1 MFLMEHPDVPDVSI
15 LLSFLFLSFF
25 LLYRCL
31 ILSSLCLHLSSPCLP
46 ETKIPQTVSSVSR
59 RASHLG
65 ATQKKKKE
73 KKDKGESYVL
83 YVLCVILTYLRFRTT
98 GGKKRRT
105 RTWWIITRN

>member
-46 ETKIPQTVSSVSR
+46 ETKIPQTVSKKR
-59 RASHLG
+59 KRESHLG
-65 ATQKKKKE
+65 ETKKKK
-73 KKDKGESYVL
+73 K
-83 YVLCVILTYLRFRTT
+83 
-98 GGKKRRT
+98 GKKRQRGKLCVVCVVCDT
-105 RTWWIITRN
+105 NLPTI